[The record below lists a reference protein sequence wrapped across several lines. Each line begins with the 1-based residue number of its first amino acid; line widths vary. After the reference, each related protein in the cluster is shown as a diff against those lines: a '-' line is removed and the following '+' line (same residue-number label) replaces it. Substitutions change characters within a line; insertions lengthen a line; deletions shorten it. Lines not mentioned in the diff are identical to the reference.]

1 MRVKS
6 TISLTQRLT
15 SLRRLHKSLDEKIR
29 QSQKH
34 PFTNDL
40 RLTELKKLKMKSKD
54 EIAVLESILNN
65 IGGKQPA
72 NAA

>member
-6 TISLTQRLT
+6 TISLTQRLA

-29 QSQKH
+29 LSQKH

-54 EIAVLESILNN
+54 EITVLESILENL
-65 IGGKQPA
+65 GDRRPA